1 VTARFDF
8 DLLVDRRGTG
18 SLKWDRYAGRDVLPL
33 WVADMDF
40 AAPPAVVQALQARVA
55 YGVFGYSHAPD
66 ELMGAVQDW
75 LLQRYGWRVAA
86 EELVWLPG
94 LVVGLNV
101 ACRAVGG
108 EGAEVLTLTPIYPPF
123 LSAPELSGRGLV
135 TVPMVREAERWGI
148 DFEALERAL
157 TPASRLLLWCSPHNP
172 TGRVWSREEL
182 ERLADV
188 CLRHDLVLCSDE
200 IHADLVLEP
209 GCRHLPTATLDPA
222 VARRTITLMAPSKT
236 FNLPGL
242 NCAFAVIPDAAL
254 RARFRRVMAG
264 IVPHVN
270 LFGYAAALA
279 AYRDSADWLA
289 ALLDYLRGNRDLVD
303 AAVTTMPGL
312 RTTPVEATYLT
323 WIDARDTGWENPAQV
338 FEAGGVGLS
347 DGREFGAPG
356 FVRLNFGCPR
366 KVLQEALERMQKVIK
381 VDHALIP

>member
-1 VTARFDF
+1 MTARFDF
-8 DLLVDRRGTG
+8 DRLVDRRGTG

-40 AAPPAVVQALQARVA
+40 AAPPAVVQALQERAA
-55 YGVFGYSHAPD
+55 HGVFGYSHAPA
-66 ELMGAVQDW
+66 ELLEAVRDW
-75 LLQRYGWRVAA
+75 LLQRYGWRIAA

-209 GCRHLPTATLDPA
+209 GCRHLPTATLDAA

-242 NCAFAVIPDAAL
+242 NCAFAVIPDPAL
-254 RARFRRVMAG
+254 RARFRRAMAG

-303 AAVTTMPGL
+303 AAVATMPGL
-312 RTTPVEATYLT
+312 RTAPVEATYLT

-366 KVLQEALERMQKVIK
+366 KVLQDALERM
-381 VDHALIP
+381 ARRLRAG

>member
-8 DLLVDRRGTG
+8 DGLVDRRGTG

-55 YGVFGYSHAPD
+55 HGVFGYSHAPD
-66 ELMGAVQDW
+66 ELMEAVQDW

-148 DFEALERAL
+148 DFEALESAL

-182 ERLADV
+182 ERLADL

-209 GCRHLPTATLDPA
+209 GCRHLPTATLDAA

-303 AAVTTMPGL
+303 AAVATMPGL

-338 FEAGGVGLS
+338 FEEGGVGLS

-366 KVLQEALERMQKVIK
+366 PVLQELWSQEGLERMKR
-381 VDHALIP
+381 

>member
-1 VTARFDF
+1 MTTRFDF
-8 DLLVDRRGTG
+8 NRLVDRRGTG

-40 AAPPAVVQALQARVA
+40 ASPPAVIEALQERAA
-55 YGVFGYSHAPD
+55 HGVFGYSHAPAALV
-66 ELMGAVQDW
+66 EAVQAW
-75 LLQRYGWRVAA
+75 LLERYGWRVAA

-123 LSAPELSGRGLV
+123 LSAPELSGRRLV

-148 DFEALERAL
+148 DFVALERAL

-172 TGRVWSREEL
+172 TGRVWSRDEL
-182 ERLADV
+182 ERLADL
-188 CLRHDLVLCSDE
+188 CLRHNLVLCSDE

-209 GCRHLPTATLDPA
+209 GCRHLPTATLDAA
-222 VARRTITLMAPSKT
+222 VAKRTITLMAPSKS

-242 NCAFAVIPDAAL
+242 NCAFALIPDPAL
-254 RARFRRVMAG
+254 QARFRRAMAG

-289 ALLDYLRGNRDLVD
+289 ALLDYLRGNRNLVD
-303 AAVTTMPGL
+303 AAVAAMPGL
-312 RTTPVEATYLT
+312 RTTSVEATYLT
-323 WIDARDTGWENPAQV
+323 WIDARDMGWENPAQV
-338 FEAGGVGLS
+338 FEEGGVGLS

-366 KVLQEALERMQKVIK
+366 PVLQEALERM
-381 VDHALIP
+381 ARRLRAG

>member
-1 VTARFDF
+1 MTTRFDF
-8 DLLVDRRGTG
+8 NRLVDRRGTG

-40 AAPPAVVQALQARVA
+40 ASPPAVIEALQERAA
-55 YGVFGYSHAPD
+55 HGVFGYSHAPAALV
-66 ELMGAVQDW
+66 EAVQAW
-75 LLQRYGWRVAA
+75 LLERYGWRVAA

-123 LSAPELSGRGLV
+123 LSAPELSGRRLV

-148 DFEALERAL
+148 DFVALERAL

-172 TGRVWSREEL
+172 TGRVWSRDEL
-182 ERLADV
+182 ERLADL

-209 GCRHLPTATLDPA
+209 GCRHLPTATLDAA
-222 VARRTITLMAPSKT
+222 VARRTITLMAPSKS

-242 NCAFAVIPDAAL
+242 NCAFALIPDPAL
-254 RARFRRVMAG
+254 RARFRRAMAG

-289 ALLDYLRGNRDLVD
+289 ALLDYLRGNRDLVE
-303 AAVTTMPGL
+303 AAVATMPGL

-338 FEAGGVGLS
+338 FEEGGVGLS

-366 KVLQEALERMQKVIK
+366 PVLQEALERM
-381 VDHALIP
+381 ARRLRAG